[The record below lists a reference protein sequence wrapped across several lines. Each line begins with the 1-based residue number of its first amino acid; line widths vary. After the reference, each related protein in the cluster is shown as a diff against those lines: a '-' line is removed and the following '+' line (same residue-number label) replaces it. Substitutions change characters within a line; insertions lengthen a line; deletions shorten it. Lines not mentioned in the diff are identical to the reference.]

1 MVPRIGGG
9 SALEWVD
16 VVLKRA
22 ARRADFGLEMHRGNQ
37 LGSDTNGRHTVL
49 VVDDHPELRSVL
61 RQVLERSGYHVV
73 LAENGAAG
81 LERVR
86 DGSIDLI
93 VLDIDMPIMNGRA
106 FLASRARDTS
116 LARIPVVVYSADA
129 QPAAVPAGVSAWIW
143 KGAEISELLQALSA
157 HRLR

>member
-1 MVPRIGGG
+1 VQ
-9 SALEWVD
+9 
-16 VVLKRA
+16 VVLKRPA
-22 ARRADFGLEMHRGNQ
+22 LRADFRLEMHRGNQ

-49 VVDDHPELRSVL
+49 VVDDHPELRKVL
-61 RQVLERSGYHVV
+61 RQVLERSGYHVE

-86 DGSIDLI
+86 RGSIDLI

-106 FLASRARDTS
+106 FLALRARDTA
-116 LARIPVVVYSADA
+116 LARIPVVVYSADP
-129 QPAAVPAGVSAWIW
+129 QPPAVPAGVSAWVW
-143 KGAEISELLQALSA
+143 KGTEVSELLQALST